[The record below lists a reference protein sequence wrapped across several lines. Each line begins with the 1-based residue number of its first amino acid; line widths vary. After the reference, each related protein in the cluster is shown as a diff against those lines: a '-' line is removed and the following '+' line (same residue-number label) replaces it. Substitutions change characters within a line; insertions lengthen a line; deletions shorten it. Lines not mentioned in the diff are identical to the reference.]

1 MTTTAQDKEIA
12 NLILMD
18 LDADKIA
25 QELSDLISKKI
36 TKMVE
41 QDYNWFV
48 EWVGGNISPEDVFK
62 ESVLDDWAIRN
73 GYTR

>member
-1 MTTTAQDKEIA
+1 MTSTAQDKEIA

-25 QELSDLISKKI
+25 QEVSDLISRKI